1 MSQLLIHLS
10 KLSSRNNNAC
20 IHNKCVRLFS
30 STGPYLTL
38 GTRVQEVLPS
48 GCKTGDVLLF
58 DSAKEQLV
66 TLHDKTIPKELKD
79 EEMIGASNGWS
90 FFYDR
95 HDRTVRM
102 SDIFNPFASKSNP
115 TVIPLPRL
123 SDLPC
128 EQIEQV
134 CNVAMSSPSPLGEED
149 CVVAIK
155 FSGCQLS
162 LCRPGRDL
170 EWTNTSAPFNSCE
183 NSNVMY
189 SKRYK
194 RFYLAVHGGIHFF
207 SYHLNE
213 NTEHHELVYRD
224 HPELDQSEWKIL
236 SMCSRREYLVES
248 SSGDE
253 RYLVKWYAHGSY
265 SSVLNGIGYKTKRFM
280 VFSEEETAEGK
291 YMCYTEDIGEMCIF
305 IASNEA
311 FCIPASSC
319 PGLKPSTIYFMGH
332 GFGSYD
338 LTTGDTHHYKAPDD
352 GVITT
357 PCWLPPVSI

>member
-1 MSQLLIHLS
+1 MSQLLIRLS
-10 KLSSRNNNAC
+10 ARLSSRNNNVC
-20 IHNKCVRLFS
+20 IHKCFRLF

-48 GCKTGDVLLF
+48 GCKIGDVLLF
-58 DSAKEQLV
+58 YPAKEQIL

-79 EEMIGASNGWS
+79 EEMIGTSHGWS

-95 HDRTVRM
+95 HDRIVRI
-102 SDIFNPFASKSNP
+102 SDIFSPFASKSNP

-123 SDLPC
+123 TDLPS

-134 CNVAMSSPSPLGEED
+134 CNVAMSSSSPLGDED

-155 FSGCQLS
+155 FSGDQLS

-170 EWTNTSAPFNSCE
+170 EWTNILTPFHCCE

-194 RFYLAVHGGIHFF
+194 RFYLSAPGGIHFF

-213 NTEHHELVYRD
+213 NTEHHKLVYRD
-224 HPELDQSEWKIL
+224 HPELDQSEWKTL

-248 SSGDE
+248 SSSDE

-265 SSVLNGIGYKTKRFM
+265 SSVLNGIEYKTKRFM

-291 YMCYTEDIGEMCIF
+291 FMCYTEDIGEMCIF

-319 PGLKPSTIYFMGH
+319 PGLKPSTIYFMVGH

-338 LTTGDTHHYKAPDD
+338 LTTGDTHHYKAPD
-352 GVITT
+352 GFIST

>member
-1 MSQLLIHLS
+1 MSQLLIRLS
-10 KLSSRNNNAC
+10 KLSSRNTNVC
-20 IHNKCVRLFS
+20 IHKCVRLF

-58 DSAKEQLV
+58 NPAKEEIV
-66 TLHDKTIPKELKD
+66 TLHGKTIPKELKD
-79 EEMIGASNGWS
+79 EEMIGASHGWS

-95 HDRTVRM
+95 SDLSVRI
-102 SDIFNPFASKSNP
+102 SDIYNPFASKSNP
-115 TVIPLPRL
+115 TVITLPRL
-123 SDLPC
+123 TDLPS

-155 FSGCQLS
+155 FSGDQLS

-170 EWTNTSAPFNSCE
+170 EWTNTSTPFHCCE

-194 RFYLAVHGGIHFF
+194 RFYLSAPGGIHFF
-207 SYHLNE
+207 SYHLND
-213 NTEHHELVYRD
+213 NIEHHELAYRD

-248 SSGDE
+248 SCGDE

-265 SSVLNGIGYKTKRFM
+265 STVLDGIEYKTKRFM

-291 YMCYTEDIGEMCIF
+291 FMCYTEDIGEMCIF

-338 LTTGDTHHYKAPDD
+338 LTTGDIHHSKAPD

-357 PCWLPPVSI
+357 PCWLPPVSV